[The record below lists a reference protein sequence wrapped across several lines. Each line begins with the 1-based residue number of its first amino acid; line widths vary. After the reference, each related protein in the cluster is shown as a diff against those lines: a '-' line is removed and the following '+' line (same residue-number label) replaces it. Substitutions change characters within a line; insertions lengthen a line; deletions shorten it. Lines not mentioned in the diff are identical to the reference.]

1 VQAIGVD
8 FGTTNSVVAGLDAAG
23 ATRTLRL
30 PRHDAEVIRSVLCFW
45 REDGRVAHAA
55 GPDAIA
61 QYLEDPLSCRLILS
75 LKSHLASRSFTET
88 RILDRSHSAER
99 LVALFLQALLE
110 GVPSGVTLV
119 AGRPVRF
126 VGETADDALGQARLR
141 AGFASAGR
149 PEITLALEPEAAGYR
164 FARTLEGAAT
174 VLVADFG
181 GGTSDFSLL
190 RFEPGSGVQALGH
203 AGLGIAGDALDARI
217 MDRVVSPA
225 LGKGGSY
232 TVMGNPL
239 PIPPHWYSGFSQW
252 HRLSMMRA
260 PRTLRDIAEV
270 ARTAERP
277 GQLRHLIALIES
289 EAGYGLY
296 RAVSGAKAA
305 LSRAPETTLRF
316 SEAGFRIEARI
327 TRAEFESWIAP
338 DLACME
344 AAMEQAVGSAP
355 VDRVFLTGGTSL
367 VPAVRAIFERR
378 FGAARVSAGGEFV
391 SVAEGAGADR
401 RRSGVRSGGGIAFP
415 P

>member
-8 FGTTNSVVAGLDAAG
+8 FGTTNSVVAALDPEG
-23 ATRTLRL
+23 ATHTLRL

-45 REDGRVAHAA
+45 QEEGRIAHAA

-61 QYLEDPLSCRLILS
+61 QYLEDPLFCRLILS

-88 RILDRSHSAER
+88 RILNRTHTAER
-99 LVALFLQALLE
+99 LVAMFLQALLE
-110 GVPSGVTLV
+110 GVAPGVPLI

-141 AGFASAGR
+141 AGFAAAGR

-164 FARTLEGAAT
+164 FARTLDRAAT

-190 RFEPGSGVQALGH
+190 RFEPGPRGCSGVEALGH

-225 LGKGGSY
+225 LGKGGFY
-232 TVMGNPL
+232 TVMGKPL

-270 ARTAERP
+270 ARTAEHP
-277 GQLRHLIALIES
+277 EQLRHLLALIES

-296 RAVSGAKAA
+296 RAVSGVKAA
-305 LSRAPETTLRF
+305 LSTVPKATLRF
-316 SEAGFRIEARI
+316 AEAGFSIEARI
-327 TRAEFESWIAP
+327 TRADFEAWIAP
-338 DLACME
+338 DLARME
-344 AAMEQAVGSAP
+344 AAMEQAVGNEP

-378 FGAARVSAGGEFV
+378 FGADRVSAGGEFV
-391 SVAEGAGADR
+391 SVAEGLALIGGDLAR
-401 RRSGVRSGGGIAFP
+401 RRAAG
-415 P
+415 